1 VDPNT
6 PESIPAYSIESIVK
20 EMNWA
25 TIDLLKLDIEG
36 SEKEVF
42 EKKYETWLPQTKM
55 IIIEVHDHM
64 RKGAAKSVFAAMNK
78 YNFSFSMNH
87 ENLIFIN
94 QDF

>member
-1 VDPNT
+1 VDADT
-6 PESIPAYSIESIVK
+6 PGCIPAYSIASIVK
-20 EMNWA
+20 EMNWS

-42 EKKYETWLPQTKM
+42 EKNYESWLPQTKM

-64 RKGAAKSVFAAMNK
+64 RKGAAKSVFAATNK